1 MTILSVIRNVTMFIS
16 LSRPDVV
23 FSSTEREHLELQAL
37 ANKSAQ
43 YIAGDY
49 EWQAL
54 KTMAT
59 LAGDGA
65 TMAFP
70 FPNDYE
76 RMLKK
81 AELWSSRL
89 ATPLTHVVETDHWL
103 ELDIRQFGF
112 AAGAW
117 SIFGDRIN
125 IKPAP
130 VSGEVVKFFY
140 MSSKWASD
148 NAGVPK
154 VAFTNDDDDFR
165 LSERL
170 LGLCMVWQ
178 WKAAKKLP
186 YAQEQDDYENEKE
199 KLIAADKGSRI
210 LRVGRARLPRD
221 VNVAYP
227 IAIVP

>member
-1 MTILSVIRNVTMFIS
+1 MTILSAIRNVTMFIS
-16 LSRPDVV
+16 LNRPDVV

-43 YIAGDY
+43 YIAGDH
-49 EWQAL
+49 EWQTL
-54 KTMAT
+54 KTLAT

-65 TMAFP
+65 SMAIP
-70 FPNDYE
+70 VPDDYD

-81 AELWSSRL
+81 AELWSSRI
-89 ATPLTHVVETDHWL
+89 ATPLTHVAETDHWL
-103 ELDIRQFGF
+103 ELDIRQFDF
-112 AAGAW
+112 LAGAW

-130 VSGEVVKFFY
+130 AGGELVKFFY

-148 NAGVPK
+148 AAGLPK
-154 VAFTNDDDDFR
+154 DAFTKDDDVFR

-170 LGLCMVWQ
+170 LELCMVWQ

-186 YAQEQDDYENEKE
+186 YAQEQDDYENQKE
-199 KLIAADKGSRI
+199 KLIATDKGSRI

-221 VNVAYP
+221 VNIAYP
-227 IAIVP
+227 TAIVS